1 MSWGGKQA
9 VFRDSTV
16 LPDSVGDSTAKMYF
30 IPGQGSGEWID
41 GPKWVDGP
49 CPGAVEKDMLL
60 KSGDK
65 ISHVFGPDD
74 PPPWYELDAPRFS
87 RPRTDAEV
95 VVETKRRK
103 KARAQFLAKKQLTD
117 PLATLT
123 PQEEERFQTRDTS
136 KYPHI
141 PGLFAC
147 FLAGLP
153 LCVQLISVC
162 YQVTLVLPKGQNRWY
177 GKGASGDLVSRYH
190 VAKRSS
196 RKCLISDSKR
206 ASLPTCGSSEA
217 MDSSSV

>member
-141 PGLFAC
+141 PGLLVYLLSCWLVAVRVSDIYIMFAIR
-147 FLAGLP
+147 L
-153 LCVQLISVC
+153 
-162 YQVTLVLPKGQNRWY
+162 RWFCQRSKTDGM
-177 GKGASGDLVSRYH
+177 GKGLLATWSH
-190 VAKRSS
+190 VTMLQKDPQGNA
-196 RKCLISDSKR
+196 
-206 ASLPTCGSSEA
+206 
-217 MDSSSV
+217 